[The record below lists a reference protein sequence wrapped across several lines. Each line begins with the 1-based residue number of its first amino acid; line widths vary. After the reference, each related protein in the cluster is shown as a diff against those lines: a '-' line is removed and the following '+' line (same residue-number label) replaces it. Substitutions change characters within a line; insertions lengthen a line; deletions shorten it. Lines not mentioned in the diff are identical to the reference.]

1 MIKLDEAIEV
11 VDIHLH
17 LTEVLMGQLANF
29 HVNKDVAL

>member
-17 LTEVLMGQLANF
+17 LAELLMRQLADF
-29 HVNKDVAL
+29 KSIRT

>member
-17 LTEVLMGQLANF
+17 LAEVLMGQLSDF
-29 HVNKDVAL
+29 QVN